1 MVRSFIKAA
10 AVIISVVAFIM
21 VISLYDSEKFAEPI
35 IGYSEAVTQIPLDSM
50 WEETEHSTEETTV
63 TTILTSESTVR
74 EEIFTETVT
83 EEKLTD
89 ISKSSEKVSDPGQN
103 ILININTAT
112 VDELKQLNGV
122 GDVIAARI
130 VEYAQTV
137 GFKSIEDIKNVKG
150 IGDKK
155 FDNIKDKITV

>member
-1 MVRSFIKAA
+1 MIKSFIKAA
-10 AVIISVVAFIM
+10 AAVLSVCAFVF

-50 WEETEHSTEETTV
+50 WQETEPISETQAVTTV
-63 TTILTSESTVR
+63 SSETAQQESY
-74 EEIFTETVT
+74 IPDTVT
-83 EEKLTD
+83 AEQQTH
-89 ISKSSEKVSDPGQN
+89 ISEAPAETAEPN
-103 ILININTAT
+103 ELININTAT
-112 VDELKQLNGV
+112 ADELKQLNGI

-137 GFKSIEDIKNVKG
+137 GFKTIEDIKNVKG

-155 FDNIKDKITV
+155 FENIKDKITV

>member
-1 MVRSFIKAA
+1 MIKSFIKAA
-10 AVIISVVAFIM
+10 AAVAAVFAFVF

-50 WEETEHSTEETTV
+50 WQENEPIPETQAVATVSSSVITQQEAYISDTV
-63 TTILTSESTVR
+63 TAEQQTHISEVPA
-74 EEIFTETVT
+74 ETA
-83 EEKLTD
+83 E
-89 ISKSSEKVSDPGQN
+89 PNG
-103 ILININTAT
+103 LININTAT
-112 VDELKQLNGV
+112 ADELKQLNGI

-137 GFKSIEDIKNVKG
+137 GFKTIEDIKNVKG

-155 FDNIKDKITV
+155 FENIKDKITV

>member
-1 MVRSFIKAA
+1 MIKSFIKAA
-10 AVIISVVAFIM
+10 ATVAAVFAFVF

-50 WEETEHSTEETTV
+50 WQETEPIPETQAVTTV
-63 TTILTSESTVR
+63 PSSEITQQEAYISD
-74 EEIFTETVT
+74 TVT
-83 EEKLTD
+83 AEQQTH
-89 ISKSSEKVSDPGQN
+89 ISEAPAGTAEPN
-103 ILININTAT
+103 GLININTAT
-112 VDELKQLNGV
+112 ADELKQLNGI

-137 GFKSIEDIKNVKG
+137 GFKTIEDIKNVKG

-155 FDNIKDKITV
+155 FENIKDKITV